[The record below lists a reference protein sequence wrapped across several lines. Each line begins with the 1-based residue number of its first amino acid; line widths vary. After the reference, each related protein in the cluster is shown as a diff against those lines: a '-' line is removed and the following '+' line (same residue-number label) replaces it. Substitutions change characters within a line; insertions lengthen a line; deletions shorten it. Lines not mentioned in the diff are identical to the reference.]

1 MGRYRG
7 LPPELL
13 EAMGL
18 EPEGD
23 EDEPDGGVRAVR
35 AAARD
40 GGAAGAGAGVAGPGR
55 DRPGGGVSLRG
66 RSAPGAPDEATR

>member
-23 EDEPDGGVRAVR
+23 EDEPEAVCGPYELPHVMEEVLASER
-35 AAARD
+35 VD
-40 GGAAGAGAGVAGPGR
+40 GPGR